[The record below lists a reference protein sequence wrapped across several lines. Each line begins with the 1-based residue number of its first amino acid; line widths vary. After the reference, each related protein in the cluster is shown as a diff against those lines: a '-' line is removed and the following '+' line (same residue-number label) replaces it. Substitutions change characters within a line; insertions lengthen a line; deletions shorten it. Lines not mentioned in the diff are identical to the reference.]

1 MMKLYLKNGAKFLCK
16 PYVNKFYLVFCIS
29 IDILTFFNIL
39 KIIYSKTKRD
49 FIYEKILI
57 YNIIYA
63 VGYVF

>member
-1 MMKLYLKNGAKFLCK
+1 M
-16 PYVNKFYLVFCIS
+16 
-29 IDILTFFNIL
+29 TFFNIL